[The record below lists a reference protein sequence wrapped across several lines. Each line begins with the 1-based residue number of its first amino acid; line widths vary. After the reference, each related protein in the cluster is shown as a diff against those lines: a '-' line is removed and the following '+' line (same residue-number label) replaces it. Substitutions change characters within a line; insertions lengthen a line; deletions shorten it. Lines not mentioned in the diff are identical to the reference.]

1 MSGLKARSCC
11 SDGSSLTSTRGSP
24 AGATGKS
31 SSIHSPSGSAPSTPL
46 RVWKRMAL
54 VFGTGPACHRTWA
67 LARVA
72 WPQRSTSTVGV
83 NQRRS
88 QSPSGR
94 AVMNAVSDRFI
105 SRATACIQASSG
117 TASRT
122 HTAAGLPAKG
132 RSVKAST
139 VTIVVKSIG
148 ARHHGDEGVLVGG
161 ETHRPDPPATA
172 AHAPVLQLT
181 GESRR
186 LLAGAV
192 LVSDDEDD
200 HLYGRKL
207 GGDAQPGIVTVGHD
221 QSADHAR
228 RHAPRG
234 LPGVLALARLGEE
247 PGLEDSGE

>member
-132 RSVKAST
+132 RSVNAST

-148 ARHHGDEGVLVGG
+148 ARHHGDEVVLVGG
-161 ETHRPDPPATA
+161 QRHRAVAPAKA
-172 AHAPVLQLT
+172 AHADA
-181 GESRR
+181 
-186 LLAGAV
+186 LLVEAVFELAAVVPRDAGKSGAGRFDG
-192 LVSDDEDD
+192 LV
-200 HLYGRKL
+200 HVGRIDRAL
-207 GGDAQPGIVTVGHD
+207 
-221 QSADHAR
+221 
-228 RHAPRG
+228 
-234 LPGVLALARLGEE
+234 VLALLGLLVQRPLDIAEQLGDARRQ
-247 PGLEDSGE
+247 SV